1 MAQEG
6 GIISREKMF
15 SPEWNAG
22 ITITGEFPVSGETL
36 QVYFL
41 GTAGALPTTQRN
53 PPCILIRHGSD
64 TLLFDCG
71 EGAQQQMMRARCGFT
86 VSAIF
91 VTHWHADHFLGIFGL
106 VQTMSFNGRTDPLII
121 YGPEWVCEFVSILKT
136 VARFNLKFP
145 LDAVELKDG
154 SWVRFDGYT
163 ITAFAVSHGIPAL
176 GYILEEDTR
185 PGRFN
190 REQAIALGVPP
201 GPLFGRLQ
209 RGETIRIGNGDQGCV
224 VRPDQVMGPAR
235 HGRKIVYT
243 GDTRAIHS
251 RIMDIAK
258 EPDLLIHDAT
268 YDESEADH
276 SIEFYHTTARQA
288 GEAASALQA
297 RTLVLIHTSSRY
309 PDAQAHL
316 NEAKSVFT
324 GPVVAPRDL
333 DMIEVP
339 FRD

>member
-1 MAQEG
+1 M
-6 GIISREKMF
+6 
-15 SPEWNAG
+15 
-22 ITITGEFPVSGETL
+22 SGETL

-53 PPCILIRHGSD
+53 PPCIMIRHGAD

-86 VSAIF
+86 VNAIF
-91 VTHWHADHFLGIFGL
+91 ITHWHADHFLGIFGL
-106 VQTMSFNGRTDPLII
+106 VQTMSFNGRTEPLII
-121 YGPEWVCEFVSILKT
+121 YGPDWVHEFVGVLKT
-136 VARFNLKFP
+136 VARFNLRFP
-145 LDAVELKDG
+145 LEAVELANG

-163 ITAFAVSHGIPAL
+163 VTAFAVSHGMPAL

-190 REQAIALGVPP
+190 REQAIALGIPP

-209 RGETIRIGNGDQGCV
+209 RGETVRSGIGNGDQEI
-224 VRPDQVMGPAR
+224 RPDQVMGPAR
-235 HGRKIVYT
+235 PGRKIVYT
-243 GDTRAIHS
+243 GDTRPVQD
-251 RIMDIAK
+251 RIRDVAGNA
-258 EPDLLIHDAT
+258 DLLIHDAT
-268 YDESEADH
+268 YDESEADRG
-276 SIEFYHTTARQA
+276 SEFYHATARQA
-288 GEAASALQA
+288 GEAATALNA

-309 PDAQAHL
+309 MDAQAHIRD
-316 NEAKSVFT
+316 AKSAFSGTVI
-324 GPVVAPRDL
+324 APDDR

>member
-1 MAQEG
+1 M
-6 GIISREKMF
+6 
-15 SPEWNAG
+15 
-22 ITITGEFPVSGETL
+22 SGETL

-53 PPCILIRHGSD
+53 PPCIMIRRGSD
-64 TLLFDCG
+64 TILFDCG

-86 VSAIF
+86 VNAVF
-91 VTHWHADHFLGIFGL
+91 VSHWHADHFLGIFGL
-106 VQTMSFNGRTDPLII
+106 VQTMSFNGRTEPLTI
-121 YGPEWVCEFVSILKT
+121 YGPEWVHEFVSLLKT
-136 VARFNLKFP
+136 VARYNLKFP
-145 LDAVELKDG
+145 LEAVELANG

-163 ITAFAVSHGIPAL
+163 ITAFAVSHGMPAL
-176 GYILEEDTR
+176 GYILEEDPR

-209 RGETIRIGNGDQGCV
+209 RGEPVRVGNGDESCE

-235 HGRKIVYT
+235 PGRKIVYT
-243 GDTRAIHS
+243 GDTRAVHS
-251 RIMDIAK
+251 NIMDIALDA
-258 EPDLLIHDAT
+258 DLLIHDST
-268 YDESEADH
+268 YDESEADRG
-276 SIEFYHTTARQA
+276 SEFYHATARQA
-288 GEAASALQA
+288 GEAASALNA

-309 PDAQAHL
+309 MDAQAHISD
-316 NEAKSVFT
+316 AKSSFA
-324 GPVVAPRDL
+324 GPVVAPDDL

>member
-1 MAQEG
+1 M
-6 GIISREKMF
+6 
-15 SPEWNAG
+15 
-22 ITITGEFPVSGETL
+22 SGETL

-71 EGAQQQMMRARCGFT
+71 EGAQQQMMRVRCGFT
-86 VSAIF
+86 VDAIF

-106 VQTMSFNGRTDPLII
+106 VQTMSFNGRTDPLTI
-121 YGPEWVCEFVSILKT
+121 YGPEWVHDFVGILKT

-145 LDAVELKDG
+145 LESVELGDG

-163 ITAFAVSHGIPAL
+163 VTAFGVNHGLPAL
-176 GYILEEDTR
+176 GYVLEEDPR

-209 RGETIRIGNGDQGCV
+209 RGETVRVGSGEEAGE
-224 VRPDQVMGPAR
+224 VRPDQVMGSAR
-235 HGRKIVYT
+235 PGRKIVYT
-243 GDTRAIHS
+243 GDTRAVHS
-251 RIMDIAK
+251 RIRDIASDA
-258 EPDLLIHDAT
+258 DLLIHDAT
-268 YDESEADH
+268 YDESEADRGA
-276 SIEFYHTTARQA
+276 EFFHATARQA
-288 GEAASALQA
+288 GEAAADLRA
-297 RTLVLIHTSSRY
+297 GTLVLFHTSSRY
-309 PDAQAHL
+309 PDAQAHVSD
-316 NEAKSVFT
+316 ARSAFS
-324 GPVVAPRDL
+324 GPVVAPDDR